1 MPLFQMKSQS
11 ARCCLE
17 EAESDYRSARRVAQY
32 RVGAKAAYF
41 PAFPGTKYLPY
52 AAVDQVISKNSA
64 LSVTGCCGKQ
74 LPVVRVRLFYD
85 GEFYQEF
92 MFEKQK
98 QADALLDAVAA
109 ARPEV
114 PLVRD
119 TTPFGA

>member
-1 MPLFQMKSQS
+1 MPIFQMKSQS
-11 ARCCLE
+11 ASCTLV
-17 EAESDYRSARRVAQY
+17 EAENDYRNARRVAQY
-32 RVGAKAAYF
+32 RVGAQAAYF

-52 AAVDQVISKNSA
+52 AAVDRVISKNSA

-74 LPVVRVRLFYD
+74 LPVIRVRLFYD

-92 MFEKQK
+92 VFEKQK
-98 QADALLDAVAA
+98 QADVLLDAVAA
-109 ARPEV
+109 ARPGL

>member
-1 MPLFQMKSQS
+1 MPIFQMKAQS
-11 ARCCLE
+11 ASCTLE
-17 EAESDYRSARRVAQY
+17 GAESDYRAARRVAQY
-32 RVGAKAAYF
+32 RVGAQAAYF

-52 AAVDQVISKNSA
+52 AAVDRVISKNSA

-74 LPVVRVRLFYD
+74 LPVIRVRLFYD

-92 MFEKQK
+92 VFGKQK
-98 QADALLDAVAA
+98 QAEVLRDAVAA
-109 ARPEV
+109 ARPGL